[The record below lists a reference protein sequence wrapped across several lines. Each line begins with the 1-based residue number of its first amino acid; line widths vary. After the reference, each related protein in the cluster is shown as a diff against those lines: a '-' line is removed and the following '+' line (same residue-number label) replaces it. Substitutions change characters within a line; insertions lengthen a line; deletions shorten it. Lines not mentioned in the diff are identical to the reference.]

1 MTSKGK
7 TGMKELMDIV
17 LGLKQDVK
25 RMNSLIS
32 PQGAQSLVE
41 KHNHSNPNSRWA
53 LKKLDVNGPA
63 VLNNMPDVNNDGV
76 PDVIIVDKNN
86 NPVYA
91 NGYTTVQSDWPNT
104 LAYHST
110 YPDKASRAEYKRR
123 HDGKA
128 ITKRG
133 FINDTLG
140 VTYFDYDSAQ
150 HPEQIRQVGTVIGT
164 NLSQTPQWYQNVL
177 ENPKS
182 GYRMKK
188 PRKQSAYEM
197 FNKYVFGPVFNAA
210 VDTIEDTHGRQIP
223 GQQKM
228 QIRAKLAGFYWKKQ
242 VKTALGVPDDMPEA
256 EFDKLRRKK
265 SVQSAIENRVYQV
278 MLDFRNNT
286 VTHSYDELYDRLVA
300 DLRSILGLPIPIGGD
315 GDSLADHAA
324 SFMTSRNPPPGFGAR
339 PSPEDLE
346 AHAAARLAQ
355 EGPDLV
361 PREISDY
368 VPPDLDE
375 DAFLE

>member
-1 MTSKGK
+1 MTSKEK
-7 TGMKELMDIV
+7 PGMKDLMKVV
-17 LGLKQDVK
+17 LDLKRDVK
-25 RMNSLIS
+25 RINGIIT
-32 PQGAQSLVE
+32 PQGAQRFVD
-41 KHNHSNPNSRWA
+41 KHNQANPSSQWILQKR
-53 LKKLDVNGPA
+53 DPNGA
-63 VLNNMPDVNNDGV
+63 ATLENMPDVNADGV
-76 PDVIIVDKNN
+76 PDIIIRDKNN
-86 NPVYA
+86 LPVYA

-104 LAYHST
+104 LGYHIAF
-110 YPDKASRAEYKRR
+110 PDKASRAAYKQR
-123 HDGKA
+123 HGKS
-128 ITKRG
+128 ITKRD
-133 FINDTLG
+133 FINNALG
-140 VTYFDYDSAQ
+140 VTYFGYEDAAT
-150 HPEQIRQVGTVIGT
+150 PEQIRQVGTVTGT
-164 NLSQTPQWYQNVL
+164 NVAHAPQWYQNVL
-177 ENPKS
+177 NDPKS

-346 AHAAARLAQ
+346 AYAAARLAQ
-355 EGPDLV
+355 DGPDLT

-375 DAFLE
+375 YALLE